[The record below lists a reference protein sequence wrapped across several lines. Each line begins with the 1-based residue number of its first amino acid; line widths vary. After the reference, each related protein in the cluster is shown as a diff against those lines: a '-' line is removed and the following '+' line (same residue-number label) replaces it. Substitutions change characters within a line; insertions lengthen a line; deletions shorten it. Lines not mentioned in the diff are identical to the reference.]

1 MILILKSIE
10 KYKQNIIGKKFYF
23 IMCNEI
29 NVHDTG
35 GGGGAFFMFVEM
47 DVFLQYRIFG
57 TIITHL
63 LKV

>member
-1 MILILKSIE
+1 MIWA
-10 KYKQNIIGKKFYF
+10 
-23 IMCNEI
+23 
-29 NVHDTG
+29 
-35 GGGGAFFMFVEM
+35 GGGAFFMFVEL